1 MLRNLNFESAL
12 NICSLDD
19 CSADVRDRAKTALAN
34 MNPSG
39 ADLVFDRDVEMRNLD
54 GC

>member
-1 MLRNLNFESAL
+1 MLRTLNFESAL
-12 NICSLDD
+12 NICSVDD
-19 CSADVRDRAKTALAN
+19 GSADVRDRAKTALAN

-39 ADLVFDRDVEMRNLD
+39 ADHAIDRDVEMRNLD